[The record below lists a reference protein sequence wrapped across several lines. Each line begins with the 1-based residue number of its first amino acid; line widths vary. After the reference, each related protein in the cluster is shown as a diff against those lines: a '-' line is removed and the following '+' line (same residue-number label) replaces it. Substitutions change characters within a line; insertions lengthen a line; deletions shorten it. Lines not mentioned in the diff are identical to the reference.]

1 MINIATYCVKKEE
14 VLRNNLNPS
23 FVSDNKKFGKWLNPC
38 DLTMALD
45 RQTLLITIGI
55 SSDQEVSEILL
66 HFSKALPPELESKK
80 IPTSQIFKKGK
91 FSRSW

>member
-38 DLTMALD
+38 GLTMVLD

-66 HFSKALPPELESKK
+66 HFSKALLPELESKK
-80 IPTSQIFKKGK
+80 IPTSQILKKGK